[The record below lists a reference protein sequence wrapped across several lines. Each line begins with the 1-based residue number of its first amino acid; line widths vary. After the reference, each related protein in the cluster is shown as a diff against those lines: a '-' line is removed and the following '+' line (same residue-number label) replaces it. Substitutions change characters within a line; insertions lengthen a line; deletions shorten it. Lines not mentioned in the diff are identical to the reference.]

1 MMVFAVCVCGSAF
14 AADAQHGTAASAAGA
29 PGSEQRIEEVRP
41 SVRVVSGQVEIS
53 IPGDESMQVYVYA
66 LTGQVVKHFTAQP
79 GVSVLDLPAGYYI
92 VKCGHLSQRVVV
104 R

>member
-1 MMVFAVCVCGSAF
+1 MCVCVPAL
-14 AADAQHGTAASAAGA
+14 AADVQSGMAAPAAGA
-29 PGSEQRIEEVRP
+29 SGAEQRIEEARP
-41 SVRVVSGQVEIS
+41 SVRVVSGQVVIS
-53 IPGDESMQVYVYA
+53 IPGDESMLVYVYA
-66 LTGQVVKHFTAQP
+66 LTGQLVKHFTAQP